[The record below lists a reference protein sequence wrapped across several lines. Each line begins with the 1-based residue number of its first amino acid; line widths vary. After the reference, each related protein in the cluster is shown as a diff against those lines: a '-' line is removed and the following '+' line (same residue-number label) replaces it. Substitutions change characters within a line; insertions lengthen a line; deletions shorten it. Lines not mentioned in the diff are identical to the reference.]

1 MKILELIRKN
11 VDESNKAGDVEGVL
25 FLDYIS
31 ALVCVTEGVRTLLE
45 DSKKYDTSPMMWT
58 RTTRKRLRQ
67 LEYAMQPLLEE
78 VQ

>member
-58 RTTRKRLRQ
+58 HTTRKRLRQ